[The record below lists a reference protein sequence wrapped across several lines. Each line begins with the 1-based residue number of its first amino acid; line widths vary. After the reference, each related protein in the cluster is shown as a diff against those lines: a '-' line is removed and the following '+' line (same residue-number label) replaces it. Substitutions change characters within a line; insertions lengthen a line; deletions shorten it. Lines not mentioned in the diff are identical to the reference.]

1 VVDTVSLLERPE
13 EVVVL
18 TAECIQKVT
27 RGPYSRVINERV
39 VGGGGREQG
48 AVKKWGKPRNVTNK
62 NSSGESLSKNLQ

>member
-1 VVDTVSLLERPE
+1 MERVVDTVSLLERPE

-39 VGGGGREQG
+39 VGGGGVG
-48 AVKKWGKPRNVTNK
+48 AGSCKKVG
-62 NSSGESLSKNLQ
+62 